1 MPLSKKDSHL
11 TNLPRT
17 HNLTS
22 GSELP
27 TQFSSTLS
35 SLISNSNSTQQPPR
49 KKART
54 GKDDIF
60 TTHNANASKRAK
72 RDLDPNISGPF
83 AQKHSTD
90 GGALGKDVLERS
102 RRKMEQKA
110 RLYKAMK
117 RGEVEDL
124 DEKYE
129 VDFEGERRR
138 DSDTSEDEGEAQEE
152 VEYIDEFGR
161 TRKGTRLDA
170 MRAKQSGTKK
180 DDDRFTAR
188 PVAPASG
195 IVYGD
200 TIQHEAFDPDAGRV
214 AQMEALAKKR
224 DRSLTPPPEEYYDAG
239 KEVRTRG
246 TGFMQFSGEKD
257 EREEQMRGL
266 ESLRKETEA
275 VRGEGGKGQNAAV
288 EARKKIIEER
298 RRVVE
303 EKRAKRKAEDFLGE
317 LSGGAGIGGNGVKT
331 RNPEDMT
338 DRIEDAIR
346 RETDA
351 GGDGD

>member
-1 MPLSKKDSHL
+1 MPLSKKDTHL

-35 SLISNSNSTQQPPR
+35 SLISNSGSGQQPPR

-60 TTHNANASKRAK
+60 ATHNANTGKRAK
-72 RDLDPNISGPF
+72 RDLDPNNTGPL

-90 GGALGKDVLERS
+90 GGALGRDALERS

-124 DEKYE
+124 DERYE
-129 VDFEGERRR
+129 VDFEGERRS

-170 MRAKQSGTKK
+170 MKARQAGTKK

-188 PVAPASG
+188 PVAPESG

-200 TIQHEAFDPDAGRV
+200 AIQHEAFDPDAGRV

-246 TGFMQFSGEKD
+246 TGFMQFSGEKE
-257 EREEQMRGL
+257 ERDEQMKGL
-266 ESLRKETEA
+266 ESLRRETEKL
-275 VRGEGGKGQNAAV
+275 RRESGGKGRNEAV
-288 EARKKIIEER
+288 EARKKILEER
-298 RRVVE
+298 RRVIE
-303 EKRAKRKAEDFLGE
+303 EKRARKKAEDFLGQ
-317 LSGGAGIGGNGVKT
+317 LGGAGSAGPDGATGAYG
-331 RNPEDMT
+331 DMT
-338 DRIEDAIR
+338 ERIEDAIR
-346 RETDA
+346 RETD
-351 GGDGD
+351 GGDDG